1 MNKEEILKEL
11 FKLSQREIIDIY
23 ETLNG
28 YKNAIS
34 RSGKDN
40 LLLRCVFINGY
51 RSTKEFYNEY
61 NLTKDSAIATAL
73 FDGCNSL
80 KVYLELKEKLNID
93 DDTFLKIL
101 VDKVGDK

>member
-34 RSGKDN
+34 RSK
-40 LLLRCVFINGY
+40 CYI
-51 RSTKEFYNEY
+51 
-61 NLTKDSAIATAL
+61 
-73 FDGCNSL
+73 
-80 KVYLELKEKLNID
+80 
-93 DDTFLKIL
+93 
-101 VDKVGDK
+101 